1 MVPPALSALLLA
13 AAVALGAFG
22 AHGLRDRVD
31 PYLLSVWEKAVFY
44 HFVHS
49 LTMLLIP
56 VLVRT
61 QLCPESIARFVS
73 MCMLVGVL
81 LFSGS
86 LYFLVISGVRILGA
100 ITPLGGVAFIAG
112 WLVLA
117 YGLSRSKLP

>member
-1 MVPPALSALLLA
+1 MVPPALSALFLA

-22 AHGLRDRVD
+22 AHGLRNRVD

-61 QLCPESIARFVS
+61 QLCPESIGRLAGI
-73 MCMLVGVL
+73 CMLVGVL

-86 LYFLVISGVRILGA
+86 LYFLVTTGVRVLGVV
-100 ITPLGGVAFIAG
+100 TPFGGVAFIAG
-112 WLVLA
+112 WLALA
-117 YGLSRSKLP
+117 YGLSRPKLP

>member
-31 PYLLSVWEKAVFY
+31 PYLLGVWEKAVFY

-61 QLCPESIARFVS
+61 QLCPESIARIGS
-73 MCMLVGVL
+73 ICMLLGVL